1 MSPPSDDPI
10 QIDRHGYRVCTAA
23 RPWTPADGTPVVHEG
38 AHEVGDQR
46 DGYPG
51 GDIQG
56 YACRDCGHTWS
67 EELPQ

>member
-1 MSPPSDDPI
+1 MSEFI
-10 QIDRHGYRVCTAA
+10 CTAE
-23 RPWTPADGTPVVHEG
+23 TPYDGKAPGYVRHTG

-51 GDIQG
+51 GDIVTMR
-56 YACRDCGHTWS
+56 CDHCGAEWD